1 MVCNKTHGSEL
12 PIADPLIRDDRRAD
26 GYDTRFGVTYVDYSS
41 QKRTPKD
48 SAKFLAKVRQVSLSR
63 YPSDPRSIHV
73 VVQ

>member
-26 GYDTRFGVTYVDYSS
+26 GYATRFGVTYVDYSS

-48 SAKFLAKVRQVSLSR
+48 SAKFLAKVRLIFRSR
-63 YPSDPRSIHV
+63 YPSDLSSIHS